1 MAYIKQSFIESLLER
16 AHIDEVIGKYL
27 DLKRSGANLK
37 AKSPFTDDKTAS
49 LVVSPA
55 KNIWKDFSSGKGGN
69 MVNFIMEKEP
79 CTYPEAI
86 EKIASFYNE
95 VVQYEAVEFSEK
107 KKEQLEKKEVL
118 RKTLIAVHELYK
130 QEYKS
135 IEVEHPAHQ
144 EVEIKRDYDQETI
157 IDWGIGFAPENFLY
171 NKLSAS
177 GKVFQGEELGLII
190 RQWDKY
196 SNRVIY
202 PIHDANGL
210 LIGLAGRDVSAKP
223 NAAKWI
229 NPNVDEHNILYNKS
243 KVWFGLHK
251 AKFSIR
257 KKNEAFIT
265 EGYND
270 VIAWHR
276 YGLENTVASCD
287 ADFIEFKKFL
297 KSQSF
302 SFDTKTDIALKEML
316 EEAKKEKIDT
326 AIKLQY
332 DALLASLQ
340 KAEDLEVDKNKPE
353 ILNLLRDEIITRNQ
367 YKEGLYLFYTKNN
380 SEIKKA
386 TQLLNNTAAYNKI
399 LKK

>member
-276 YGLENTVASCD
+276 YGLENTVASCGT
-287 ADFIEFKKFL
+287 AITEQQINELKKF
-297 KSQSF
+297 F
-302 SFDTKTDIALKEML
+302 FR
-316 EEAKKEKIDT
+316 
-326 AIKLQY
+326 Y
-332 DALLASLQ
+332 
-340 KAEDLEVDKNKPE
+340 KN
-353 ILNLLRDEIITRNQ
+353 
-367 YKEGLYLFYTKNN
+367 
-380 SEIKKA
+380 
-386 TQLLNNTAAYNKI
+386 
-399 LKK
+399 